1 MGCLNSKPAE
11 AEPTKTAVKVK
22 ESKETPDELALQ
34 QLHSAVRWNKVDE
47 VSAMLTKDND
57 DELAKATANKKDP
70 KNGNTA
76 LHIAAQNGH
85 FDMCKMLVANGA
97 DVDAQNAGG
106 NTPLHMVTSYDID
119 DVKAYLDEQ
128 GANGTVKNQEGFQ
141 ARYGLSGEKDPT
153 SVAFAVETFRSSSD
167 EKSLLNAL
175 DTLKKKKGE
184 MDKATFP
191 GIGLKVKKANKESG
205 AWSEKVQKKFTEL
218 VQSLE

>member
-1 MGCLNSKPAE
+1 MTHTVGKPP
-11 AEPTKTAVKVK
+11 PT
-22 ESKETPDELALQ
+22 SHRTPHVPDIRPPVHPNQ
-34 QLHSAVRWNKVDE
+34 PQ
-47 VSAMLTKDND
+47 

-128 GANGTVKNQEGFQ
+128 GANGTIKNQEGFQ

-153 SVAFAVETFRSSSD
+153 SVAFAVETFRSAAD

-175 DTLKKKKGE
+175 DALKKKKGE

>member
-1 MGCLNSKPAE
+1 
-11 AEPTKTAVKVK
+11 
-22 ESKETPDELALQ
+22 
-34 QLHSAVRWNKVDE
+34 
-47 VSAMLTKDND
+47 
-57 DELAKATANKKDP
+57 
-70 KNGNTA
+70 
-76 LHIAAQNGH
+76 
-85 FDMCKMLVANGA
+85 MCKMLVANGA

-128 GANGTVKNQEGFQ
+128 GANGTVKNHEGFQ

-175 DTLKKKKGE
+175 DTLKKK
-184 MDKATFP
+184 ATFP

>member
-1 MGCLNSKPAE
+1 
-11 AEPTKTAVKVK
+11 
-22 ESKETPDELALQ
+22 
-34 QLHSAVRWNKVDE
+34 
-47 VSAMLTKDND
+47 
-57 DELAKATANKKDP
+57 
-70 KNGNTA
+70 
-76 LHIAAQNGH
+76 
-85 FDMCKMLVANGA
+85 
-97 DVDAQNAGG
+97 
-106 NTPLHMVTSYDID
+106 MVTSYDID

-128 GANGTVKNQEGFQ
+128 GANGTVKNHEGFQ